1 MADVYCIVN
10 QTIRLSEPT
19 REIHLTTPLAYSNSQ
34 AHAMQ
39 VTVVNDTGG
48 PADLSNVGVTGHFRK
63 ANGDTVTPINGT
75 VSGNV
80 ARVILPASC
89 YVTPGRF
96 TFTMDLSVTGDYN
109 RTALWVEGMVKRN
122 TSSNIIDPGTPVS
135 NIEQAISRANA
146 AAQAAEEAADQVGYV
161 RSGIA
166 PSYGEIDFPISEG
179 MQHCWVDGTLYV
191 NTVDINTAETWTP
204 AHWQAVDVSGELAD
218 LKYEIDQGGGSG
230 GLGLNAIVREYSS
243 DRDWSRGEL
252 CLHDGQ
258 LYICTTSLY
267 TWNTGSVGEFDPTKW
282 EAVPKLSDILL
293 FKKEQYLGSEGAETV
308 RYNIGAARVEYDVG
322 DAGSRWIDVY
332 NVPISETNTAI
343 EEPGDPDNP
352 GPEEPVPEEPATE
365 EP

>member
-96 TFTMDLSVTGDYN
+96 TFTLDLSVTGDYN

-146 AAQAAEEAADQVGYV
+146 AAQAAETAAEEAQGVADNAV
-161 RSGIA
+161 RYDTSQSLTETQMAQARSNIRA
-166 PSYGEIDFPISEG
+166 ALVEYT
-179 MQHCWVDGTLYV
+179 DGDTGFIIHNAYI
-191 NTVDINTAETWTP
+191 TEETAVEEP
-204 AHWQAVDVSGELAD
+204 A
-218 LKYEIDQGGGSG
+218 
-230 GLGLNAIVREYSS
+230 
-243 DRDWSRGEL
+243 
-252 CLHDGQ
+252 
-258 LYICTTSLY
+258 
-267 TWNTGSVGEFDPTKW
+267 
-282 EAVPKLSDILL
+282 
-293 FKKEQYLGSEGAETV
+293 GSETEWPST
-308 RYNIGAARVEYDVG
+308 
-322 DAGSRWIDVY
+322 
-332 NVPISETNTAI
+332 
-343 EEPGDPDNP
+343 
-352 GPEEPVPEEPATE
+352 EEPVPENP
-365 EP
+365 